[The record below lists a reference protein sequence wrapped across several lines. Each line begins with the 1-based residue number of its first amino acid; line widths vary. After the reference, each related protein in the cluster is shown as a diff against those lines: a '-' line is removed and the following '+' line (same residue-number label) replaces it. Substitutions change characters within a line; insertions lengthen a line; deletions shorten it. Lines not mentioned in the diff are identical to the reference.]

1 LFRRGNHRPQTT
13 RDTAM
18 TDAIITPELLEWIGR
33 KTPLRHLEII
43 SAADVRRYVDATGD
57 ANPLWL
63 DDDFA
68 RTAGYRARLLP
79 PTLVGWVPFSF
90 KEGTE
95 RANSDPSDLR
105 RQLPLPSEY
114 TNVRNAGSETEWVEP
129 AYLGDQLAT
138 QSTILDITARP
149 GKAGLGIYIS
159 QEEQVLNSLQ
169 QMVLRRRHTLAVFPD
184 KQFSGASK
192 DSQ

>member
-1 LFRRGNHRPQTT
+1 MSATV
-13 RDTAM
+13 
-18 TDAIITPELLEWIGR
+18 ITPELREWIGR
-33 KTPLRHLEII
+33 KTPLRPLEII

-68 RTAGYRARLLP
+68 RGAGYQSRILP

-95 RANSDPSDLR
+95 RAESEPTDLR
-105 RQLPLPSEY
+105 RQIPLPGEY
-114 TNVRNAGSETEWVEP
+114 TNVRNAGS
-129 AYLGDQLAT
+129 AYLGEQL
-138 QSTILDITARP
+138 STRSFIVDIVARQ

-159 QEEQVLNSLQ
+159 QEEQVLNAQ
-169 QMVLRRRHTLAVFPD
+169 QQIVLRRRHTLAVFPD
-184 KQFSGASK
+184 KEFAAAPK
-192 DSQ
+192 DAN

>member
-1 LFRRGNHRPQTT
+1 MS
-13 RDTAM
+13 DTV
-18 TDAIITPELLEWIGR
+18 ITPELREWIGR
-33 KTPLRHLEII
+33 KTPLRPLEII

-63 DDDFA
+63 DDDSA
-68 RTAGYRARLLP
+68 RDAGYRRRILP

-95 RANSDPSDLR
+95 RADTDPTDLR

-114 TNVRNAGSETEWVEP
+114 TNVRNAGSETEWVQP
-129 AYLGDQLAT
+129 AYLGEQLST
-138 QSTILDITARP
+138 QSSIVDIAARQ

-159 QEEQVLNSLQ
+159 QEELVLNAQ
-169 QMVLRRRHTLAVFPD
+169 KEIILRRRHTLAVFPD
-184 KQFSGASK
+184 KKFTAAPK
-192 DSQ
+192 DTN

>member
-1 LFRRGNHRPQTT
+1 
-13 RDTAM
+13 M
-18 TDAIITPELLEWIGR
+18 TDAIITPELRKWIGR
-33 KTPLRHLEII
+33 KTPLRQLEII
-43 SAADVRRYVDATGD
+43 SATDVRRYIDATGD

-68 RTAGYRARLLP
+68 RTAGYPARLLP

-138 QSTILDITARP
+138 QSTILDIAARP
-149 GKAGLGIYIS
+149 GKAGLGIYII
-159 QEEQVLNSLQ
+159 QEEQVVNSQ
-169 QMVLRRRHTLAVFPD
+169 QQIVLRRRHTLAVFPD

>member
-1 LFRRGNHRPQTT
+1 MS
-13 RDTAM
+13 DTV
-18 TDAIITPELLEWIGR
+18 ITPELREWIGR
-33 KTPLRHLEII
+33 KTPLRPLEII

-68 RTAGYRARLLP
+68 RGAGYRSRILP

-95 RANSDPSDLR
+95 RAESEPTDLR
-105 RQLPLPSEY
+105 RQIPLPEEY
-114 TNVRNAGSETEWVEP
+114 TNVRNAGSETEWVLP
-129 AYLGDQLAT
+129 AYLGEQLST
-138 QSTILDITARP
+138 QSAIVDIVARQ

-159 QEEQVLNSLQ
+159 QEELVLNAQ
-169 QMVLRRRHTLAVFPD
+169 EQIILRRHHTLAVFPD
-184 KQFSGASK
+184 KKFTAAPK
-192 DSQ
+192 DAN

>member
-1 LFRRGNHRPQTT
+1 
-13 RDTAM
+13 
-18 TDAIITPELLEWIGR
+18 
-33 KTPLRHLEII
+33 LEII
-43 SAADVRRYVDATGD
+43 AASDVRRYVDATGD

-68 RTAGYRARLLP
+68 RRAGYRSRILP

-95 RANSDPSDLR
+95 RAHSDPTDLR

-114 TNVRNAGSETEWVEP
+114 TNVRNAGSETEWIHP
-129 AYLGDQLAT
+129 AYLGEQLSS
-138 QSTILDITARP
+138 QSSIVDIVARQ

-159 QEEQVLNSLQ
+159 QEEQVLNALQ
-169 QMVLRRRHTLAVFPD
+169 QIVLRRRHTLAVFPD
-184 KQFSGASK
+184 KKFTSAPK
-192 DSQ
+192 DAR

>member
-1 LFRRGNHRPQTT
+1 MS
-13 RDTAM
+13 DT
-18 TDAIITPELLEWIGR
+18 IITAELRAWIGR
-33 KTPLRHLEII
+33 TTPLRQLEII
-43 SAADVRRYVDATGD
+43 SAADVRRYIDATGD

-68 RTAGYRARLLP
+68 RSAGYQSRILP

-95 RANSDPSDLR
+95 RAHSDPTDLR

-114 TNVRNAGSETEWVEP
+114 TNVRNAGSETEWLQP
-129 AYLGDQLAT
+129 AYLGEQLST
-138 QSTILDITARP
+138 QNAIVDIGARA

-159 QEEQVLNSLQ
+159 QEEQVLNARQ
-169 QMVLRRRHTLAVFPD
+169 QIVLRRRHTLAVFPD
-184 KQFSGASK
+184 KKFTDAPK
-192 DSQ
+192 DAD

>member
-1 LFRRGNHRPQTT
+1 MSET
-13 RDTAM
+13 
-18 TDAIITPELLEWIGR
+18 IITPELRNWLGR
-33 KTPLRHLEII
+33 KTPLRPLEII

-63 DDDFA
+63 DDDYA
-68 RTAGYRARLLP
+68 RSAGYRGRILP

-95 RANSDPSDLR
+95 RANSDSTDLR
-105 RQLPLPSEY
+105 RLLPLPSEY

-129 AYLGDQLAT
+129 VYPGEQLST
-138 QSTILDITARP
+138 QSSIVDIVARQ

-159 QEEQVLNSLQ
+159 QEEQVLNSHQ
-169 QMVLRRRHTLAVFPD
+169 QIVLRRRHTLAVFPD
-184 KQFSGASK
+184 KKFAGAPK
-192 DSQ
+192 DVK